1 MQDEI
6 PQGRLEVIKHD
17 SEDQEMLLQGAEFEL
32 FNKTLGISCGKQETD
47 QHGKAGFLAKPIGY
61 MDKNGNFCPYDYLV
75 RETKAAS
82 GYMLSEKIMEF
93 QSALWYFILH
103 FQFLDFFR
111 IFYGKWNIH
120 RL

>member
-1 MQDEI
+1 MCIRDRDIPFTIKDTKEIQKLEMQDEI

-47 QHGKAGFLAKPIGY
+47 QHGKAGVLAESIGY
-61 MDKNGNFCPYDYLV
+61 MDKNGNFGPYDYLV

-82 GYMLSEKIMEF
+82 G
-93 QSALWYFILH
+93 
-103 FQFLDFFR
+103 
-111 IFYGKWNIH
+111 
-120 RL
+120 

>member
-1 MQDEI
+1 MDIPFTIKDTKEIQKLEMQDEI

-32 FNKTLGISCGKQETD
+32 FNKTLGTSCGKQETD
-47 QHGKAGFLAKPIGY
+47 QHGKAGFLAQPIGY

-82 GYMLSEKIMEF
+82 GYMLSEK
-93 QSALWYFILH
+93 
-103 FQFLDFFR
+103 
-111 IFYGKWNIH
+111 
-120 RL
+120 